1 MKKLVL
7 SSLFVAF
14 SLVATCAMAATES
27 YNTKVGGFT
36 IDVPEGWKGQ
46 TIADGC
52 SIQTPDGSNALVVQ
66 FFPANDMSAM
76 DAAKKMADLA
86 KVKVN
91 SQTDEGNAVFLDCDK
106 DGTPWG
112 ILMVKTNG
120 ALMAAQLVGKDRD
133 TMKKIYDTIKG
144 K

>member
-7 SSLFVAF
+7 SFLFVAF
-14 SLVATCAMAATES
+14 SLVTTCAMAATES

-106 DGTPWG
+106 DGTP
-112 ILMVKTNG
+112 
-120 ALMAAQLVGKDRD
+120 
-133 TMKKIYDTIKG
+133 
-144 K
+144 